1 YAISYS
7 LFALLQCHVHNVGER
22 GVPVVHV
29 DIKALLTE
37 GPHRIKPLF
46 FPRPT
51 ATDPD
56 FYAVQL
62 PLRLGFA
69 HAGNDPPKRF
79 LYILEV
85 GNGATDDNVLDAGQ
99 RTDLVGEHFHGP
111 IGRVARVLG
120 IIGQLSAS
128 RYHGVR
134 IIDACPAP
142 GLEHRGLTPRDLDE
156 LD

>member
-1 YAISYS
+1 MRRAAFKPAAPPRMTTWVS
-7 LFALLQCHVHNVGER
+7 LFARILIGNSHSSEFGDLLIWRFGDVHFARSRNRPITNSFLLQRHVHNVGER
-22 GVPVVHV
+22 GVAVVHV

-69 HAGNDPPKRF
+69 KAGNDPTKRF
-79 LYILEV
+79 LHIREV
-85 GNGATDDNVLDAGQ
+85 GNGATDDN
-99 RTDLVGEHFHGP
+99 
-111 IGRVARVLG
+111 
-120 IIGQLSAS
+120 
-128 RYHGVR
+128 
-134 IIDACPAP
+134 
-142 GLEHRGLTPRDLDE
+142 
-156 LD
+156 